1 MAKVCNRGIG
11 ERGMTTTK
19 FMFAL
24 SAAGLLALA
33 ACDRT
38 PPEQQ
43 PVREQAAASADASS
57 PDVAEAAA
65 TGEETTQQAS
75 REDRTDPR
83 TLPVSTHEDGT
94 PVWAANRR
102 LTAQEAA
109 ERQFKRNGKDFGAAT
124 VAQYVDKTHDF
135 VGSPPKGT
143 LRHTRSNGDKLFY
156 DPKGNVFAVAT
167 KDGAPRTM
175 FKPEDGMSYWEKQ
188 KQTQARRRNRDSAE
202 G

>member
-1 MAKVCNRGIG
+1 
-11 ERGMTTTK
+11 MTTPK
-19 FMFAL
+19 FVFAL

-43 PVREQAAASADASS
+43 PVREQADASADASP
-57 PDVAEAAA
+57 PDAAGA
-65 TGEETTQQAS
+65 TAGDETRQQAA

-83 TLPVSTHEDGT
+83 TLPVPAHDDGS
-94 PVWAANRR
+94 PMWAANRR
-102 LTAQEAA
+102 LPAQEAA
-109 ERQFKRNGKDFGAAT
+109 ERQFKRNGKDFGAST
-124 VAQYVDKTHDF
+124 VAQYVDKAHDF
-135 VGSPPKGT
+135 VASPPSGT
-143 LRHTRSNGDKLFY
+143 LRHTRSNGDKLLY

-175 FKPEDGMSYWEKQ
+175 FKPEDGAAYWEKQ
-188 KQTQARRRNRDSAE
+188 KQTRARRNGGSRE